1 MAVVGRKGADE
12 LSEEANDTR
21 RPRLPKIA
29 FEHAPDL
36 SDGHI
41 THGTLGV
48 LGVNAGLKPA
58 LLQLTTEGVHPGLE
72 VLTLATE
79 HEALDVGLVGVVF
92 EVLSS
97 VWRRGLLCSAYKRRP
112 RFCV

>member
-21 RPRLPKIA
+21 RARLPKIT

-36 SDGHI
+36 GGMRQISVTRIRHTSKPRLVQHV

-72 VLTLATE
+72 VLTLVTE
-79 HEALDVGLVGVVF
+79 YDALDVGLVGVHT
-92 EVLSS
+92 
-97 VWRRGLLCSAYKRRP
+97 
-112 RFCV
+112 